1 MPLTAVENVDTN
13 GVEHQKENAL
23 QDSVSVVVEEFEEG
37 AHLGR
42 GRYTWPAGGCGI
54 VVNVVNTDADLD

>member
-13 GVEHQKENAL
+13 RVEHQKENAL
-23 QDSVSVVVEEFEEG
+23 QDSVFVVVEEFEEG

-42 GRYTWPAGGCGI
+42 GRYITWPAGGCGI
-54 VVNVVNTDADLD
+54 VANTYADLD